1 MSLHSTCLIF
11 LHFFD
16 MEDKQTEYNTP
27 KLVTKVPIDIFS
39 EEYTN
44 FSKTINRFPEEAV
57 YIYSFHENRL
67 IYAAGWEETLGY
79 EDQYID
85 LHTIVKQTDPLH
97 APFAY
102 DLNDNA
108 VKFILSRN
116 HQLLEYFITMEINK
130 IHKNGSLI
138 PMMVKLGVYSVESN
152 GSVKE
157 AIGRFQINRGLRFGK
172 VIRYSSHGPDRE
184 EFEDALNKALF
195 KHIAIS
201 EKEKET
207 ISYIA
212 SGLSFKEIA
221 DKNGVSQSAVEK
233 RIHPL
238 YRRFEVNSLPQLISF
253 AYENFILP

>member
-1 MSLHSTCLIF
+1 MK
-11 LHFFD
+11 
-16 MEDKQTEYNTP
+16 DKQNEYSTP
-27 KLVTKVPIDIFS
+27 KLITTVPIDIES
-39 EEYTN
+39 DEYLN

-57 YIYSFHENRL
+57 YIYSFQENRL

-85 LHTIVKQTDPLH
+85 LQTIVMQTDPLH

-116 HQLLEYFITMEINK
+116 HQLLEYYITMEINK
-130 IHKNGSLI
+130 IHKNGSFV
-138 PMMVKLGVYSVESN
+138 PMMVKLGVYSIESN

-157 AIGRFQINRGLRFGK
+157 AIGRFQINKGLRFGK
-172 VIRYSSHGPDRE
+172 VIRYASHGPDRE
-184 EFEDALNKALF
+184 EFEEALNKALF

-207 ISYIA
+207 ISFIA

-221 DKNGVSQSAVEK
+221 EKHGVTLSAVEK
-233 RIHPL
+233 RIRPM
-238 YRRFEVNSLPQLISF
+238 YKKFEVNSLPQLISF

>member
-1 MSLHSTCLIF
+1 MLLPIF
-11 LHFFD
+11 E
-16 MEDKQTEYNTP
+16 MKDKQKEYATP
-27 KLVTKVPIDIFS
+27 KLVTTVPIDIES
-39 EEYTN
+39 NEYNN

-57 YIYSFHENRL
+57 YIYSFCENRL

-85 LHTIVKQTDPLH
+85 LQTIVKQTDPSH

-116 HQLLEYFITMEINK
+116 HKMLEYYITMEINK

-138 PMMVKLGVYSVESN
+138 PMMVKLGVYSVESD
-152 GSVKE
+152 GRVKE

-172 VIRYSSHGPDRE
+172 VIRYASHGPNRE
-184 EFEDALNKALF
+184 EFEEELNKAVF

-207 ISYIA
+207 ISCIA
-212 SGLSFKEIA
+212 DGLSFKEIA
-221 DKNGVSQSAVEK
+221 EKHGVTLSAVEK
-233 RIHPL
+233 RIRPM
-238 YRRFEVNSLPQLISF
+238 YKKFEVTSLPQLISF

>member
-1 MSLHSTCLIF
+1 MN
-11 LHFFD
+11 
-16 MEDKQTEYNTP
+16 DKQNEYNTP
-27 KLVTKVPIDIFS
+27 KLITKVPIDIYS
-39 EEYTN
+39 EEYTHFN
-44 FSKTINRFPEEAV
+44 KTINRFPEEAV

-85 LHTIVKQTDPLH
+85 LQTIVMQTDPLH

-102 DLNDNA
+102 DLNDKA

-116 HQLLEYFITMEINK
+116 HKMMEYFITMEINK
-130 IHKNGSLI
+130 IHKNGSLV
-138 PMMVKLGVYSVESN
+138 PMMVKLGVYSVDAN
-152 GSVKE
+152 GYVKD

-172 VIRYSSHGPDRE
+172 VIRYASHGPNRE
-184 EFEDALNKALF
+184 DFEEELNKTVF

-207 ISYIA
+207 ISLIA
-212 SGLSFKEIA
+212 GGCSFKEIA

-238 YRRFEVNSLPQLISF
+238 YKRFEVNSLPQLISF